1 MVRSLDGNW
10 QICETAFIAAPDVFR
25 WNIVTSRQDPISD
38 SRQIDLHI
46 FRANVDQHDL
56 EPSPPRVQHHP
67 QVILPRQRG
76 FNGEAFS
83 LRQMFARRL
92 QNLTCTSNRKCCQSS
107 RLESPTNRI
116 GIEHRNR
123 LEQLG
128 IPASQSCLA
137 RTVCSSDKGKSWTAQ
152 RDDWLEDE
160 TCFRCCSARIS
171 FRRFLSI
178 AKPAR
183 AAWAIFCAISSH
195 FPMAKG
201 YSNAA
206 DSQTPG

>member
-10 QICETAFIAAPDVFR
+10 QICETAFITAPDVFR

-92 QNLTCTSNRKCCQSS
+92 QNLTCTSNRKMLPKQQIGESYQSY
-107 RLESPTNRI
+107 RDRAPESPGTTRNSS
-116 GIEHRNR
+116 GSKLSCQNR
-123 LEQLG
+123 LL
-128 IPASQSCLA
+128 
-137 RTVCSSDKGKSWTAQ
+137 Q
-152 RDDWLEDE
+152 RQ
-160 TCFRCCSARIS
+160 R
-171 FRRFLSI
+171 
-178 AKPAR
+178 
-183 AAWAIFCAISSH
+183 
-195 FPMAKG
+195 
-201 YSNAA
+201 
-206 DSQTPG
+206 